1 MMEEIEKIVSF
12 FVLERKRKFDNKS
25 VIGGFSNF
33 LKSNLSTLE
42 NYKVDV
48 NKIKELIKNYES
60 VDEENRK
67 KIYKEILDEIL
78 NSLVKNREIDIE
90 KIPGVGD
97 KRKEALFR
105 LGIKTGYDLIYF
117 FPRKYIDFGKLSKIS
132 SVKKGEYAQIQ
143 GEVLGVEKKL
153 VRKGL
158 NILKVKFFDG
168 TGVIFGIW
176 FNQLY
181 LEKFFRKGRKFL
193 LMGVINYNFG
203 EWQIENPDFEEISDF
218 KKDTQE
224 KILSIYPQ
232 TSGLSSKMISN
243 YIRESIK
250 LTKDFLFDPLPDEII
265 KKRELPSLIF
275 SIENVHFPTSN
286 NNLFISQNRLKYEEL
301 FLFQLFLF
309 LRRMKIKEKMGYKY
323 EVSEE
328 NKEKFLNSL
337 PFKLTDAQIKVIN
350 EIEKDLTSGKVMNR
364 LLHGEVGSGKTVVCA
379 YALYLSSLNK
389 TQGAMMSPTEILA
402 IQTYNI
408 LKKFLSPFKINVELI
423 TGSTKNKD
431 EIKRKLSN
439 GEIDVI
445 VGTHALIEE
454 DIEFKNLTLAIVDEQ
469 HRFGVI
475 QRANL
480 IKKGEFPHTLV
491 LSATPIPRTLALT
504 LYGDLDIS
512 MIDELPPGRKPVKT
526 IIFTN
531 EDKERAYDF
540 IRKKL
545 NEKEKIYVVCP
556 FIEEN
561 EKMEVASIKK
571 KYEEFKERF
580 KNIKI
585 EYLHGRMKGIDKERI
600 IKEFREGETQILI
613 STSVVEVGIDI
624 PEASVILIEDANRFG
639 LLTLHQLRGRV
650 GRGEK
655 ESFCLL
661 LLSSYDRDA
670 LRRLRVLER
679 TNSGFEVSEWD
690 LKLRG
695 TGELGGERQHG
706 FSDFKIV
713 NLLREDDIKM
723 IDIVKEDVEN
733 FIKTNSIL
741 NYPFLIKE
749 LSLRFKDFKYL
760 DIS

>member
-48 NKIKELIKNYES
+48 NRIKELIKNYES

-97 KRKEALFR
+97 KRKEAFLR

-218 KKDTQE
+218 KKDSQE

-580 KNIKI
+580 EDIKI

>member
-33 LKSNLSTLE
+33 LISNLSTLE

-97 KRKEALFR
+97 KRKEALLR

-218 KKDTQE
+218 KKDSQE

-337 PFKLTDAQIKVIN
+337 PFKLTDAQIRVIN

-545 NEKEKIYVVCP
+545 NEREKIYVVCP

-580 KNIKI
+580 EDIKI

-713 NLLREDDIKM
+713 NLLKEDDIKM

>member
-33 LKSNLSTLE
+33 LISNLSTLE

-97 KRKEALFR
+97 KRKEALLR

-218 KKDTQE
+218 KKDSQE

-337 PFKLTDAQIKVIN
+337 PFKLTDAQIRVIN

-364 LLHGEVGSGKTVVCA
+364 LLHGEVGSGKTVVCT

-545 NEKEKIYVVCP
+545 NEREKIYVVCP

-580 KNIKI
+580 EDIKI

-706 FSDFKIV
+706 FSDFKII